1 MTYANTL
8 IDSKLMVFAACYT
21 ILKAVL
27 ELFLKINLLIMW
39 FLSAYEKDKDR
50 MNDKTYFIS
59 TIDIILT

>member
-1 MTYANTL
+1 MRL
-8 IDSKLMVFAACYT
+8 DT